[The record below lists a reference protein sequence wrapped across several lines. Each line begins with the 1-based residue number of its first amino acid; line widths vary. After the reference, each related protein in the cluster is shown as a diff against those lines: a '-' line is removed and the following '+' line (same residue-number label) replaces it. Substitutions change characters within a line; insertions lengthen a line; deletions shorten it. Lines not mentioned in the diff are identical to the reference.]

1 MLESIAMTVS
11 PDIMTYLVIPI
22 LIMIARI
29 FDVSLGTIRIIM
41 ISRSNRLVASF
52 LGFFEVIIWLVA
64 VTQVLQNLQNVVSY
78 IAYGAGFAI
87 GNYIGISIENK
98 LAIGMQ
104 TIQIITKDN
113 FKTLSMLLREEGF
126 GVTNLQANGQKG
138 QLDFIHVVTS
148 RKRTKDVLSIVK
160 QFDPMAFISIT
171 DLRSSYAG
179 FNGNKTR
186 NSWWPR
192 GIVKKK

>member
-1 MLESIAMTVS
+1 MLNSIGMSVS
-11 PDIMTYLVIPI
+11 PDIMTYLIIPV

-41 ISRSNRLVASF
+41 ISRSNRIVASI
-52 LGFFEVIIWLVA
+52 LGFFEVIIWLIA
-64 VTQVLQNLQNVVSY
+64 VTQVLQNLHNVVSY

-87 GNYIGISIENK
+87 GNYLGISFENK

-126 GVTNLQANGQKG
+126 GVTNLAANGQKG

-148 RKRTKDVLSIVK
+148 RKRTRDVLKIVRE
-160 QFDPMAFISIT
+160 FDPMAFISIT

-179 FNGNKTR
+179 FYGSKTR